1 MQQIK
6 KESILSGA
14 EHEPNIEVEFKSL
27 VTTPANL
34 QLTITCDGFEMPD
47 N

>member
-1 MQQIK
+1 MSQTLK
-6 KESILSGA
+6 WSS
-14 EHEPNIEVEFKSL
+14 

-34 QLTITCDGFEMPD
+34 QLTVTCDGFEMPD